1 MKTLFIHLSILS
13 LACSCSYLY
22 AVDHQSKVALITA
35 TQQEVDDINRD
46 QLSKSA
52 QADAAITTLRSV
64 LTKETVS
71 LVIDFLRTSKKPVY
85 HKLTSA
91 LKEGLSSRIFAYSI
105 MRITPCLEA
114 RHTIDIT
121 TTLIQKDDL
130 GPYSMR
136 QGNLMYNHATD
147 TFTPLSLLT
156 QPCSN
161 TVTCL
166 CCNNLSQGQAWKKL
180 DNLDKQKS
188 LSTVTLADGTTV
200 TALSPRQTTR
210 FLCVDSND
218 ALLTEAHTRWLSN
231 DAYTKWLSRINNKS
245 LVKSLKWNGQQT

>member
-22 AVDHQSKVALITA
+22 AVDHQSKMAIINT
-35 TQQEVDDINRD
+35 TQQELDAIHRD
-46 QLSKSA
+46 QLSKAA

-71 LVIDFLRTSKKPVY
+71 LVIDFLRTSKKPVFRT
-85 HKLTSA
+85 LISA
-91 LKEGLSSRIFAYSI
+91 LREEQSSGIFAYSI
-105 MRITPCLEA
+105 MGITPCLEA

-166 CCNNLSQGQAWKKL
+166 CCNKLPQGKAWEKL

-188 LSTVTLADGTTV
+188 LSTVTLADGTTI
-200 TALSPRQTTR
+200 TALSPSQTTR
-210 FLCVDSND
+210 FLCLDSNN
-218 ALLTEAHTRWLSN
+218 ALLTEAHTRWVSN

-245 LVKSLKWNGQQT
+245 LVKSLKWNGQ